1 MNTSSPA
8 RIFNRL
14 SFGTLRQWHWVS
26 SAVCLVGMV
35 LFAFTGITLNHA
47 GDIEAQPV
55 TTTLEVELTEGL
67 LKTLHS
73 RSEGPLPLA
82 VRQWLLQEHGI
93 NTPATA
99 AEWDGNELYLGMPKP
114 GGDAWL
120 SIELDSGYLIYENTE
135 RGVISYLNDL
145 HKGRNTG
152 TAWSWFIDI
161 FSVLCLVFSLS
172 GLWLLVRY
180 AQQRPG
186 TWPMVALGVVIPLLI
201 IILSVH

>member
-1 MNTSSPA
+1 MNTSTPA
-8 RIFNRL
+8 RITNRL

-47 GDIEAQPV
+47 GDIEAKPV

-67 LKTLHS
+67 LKTLHN

-93 NTPATA
+93 NTPASA